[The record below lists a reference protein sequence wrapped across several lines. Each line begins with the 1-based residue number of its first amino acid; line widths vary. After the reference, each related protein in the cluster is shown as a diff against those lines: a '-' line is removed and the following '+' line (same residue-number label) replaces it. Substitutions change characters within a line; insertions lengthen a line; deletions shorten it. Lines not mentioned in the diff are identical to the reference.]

1 MAKQAKATKTKL
13 SAGGIL
19 NELKTPALLMI
30 GMVGGTMAGKMIDKA
45 LPIDET
51 VTGFQVKSLVK
62 PVVQIGVGMAGALLL
77 KDQNIKL
84 IAAGVTASGIAS
96 TVKVFLKKDI
106 LAGLGNPGFG
116 EPIKRVFRE
125 PINLSIE
132 AYNPDLPELPA
143 HVEMLPVEGMPPMGE
158 LDDYQE
164 VQEVQIL

>member
-1 MAKQAKATKTKL
+1 MAKQKKQPKNKL
-13 SAGGIL
+13 SAGGVL
-19 NELKTPALLMI
+19 NELKTPALLI
-30 GMVGGTMAGKMIDKA
+30 VGMMGGTMAGKMIDKA

-51 VTGFQVKSLVK
+51 ATGFQAKALVK

-106 LAGLGNPGFG
+106 LAGLGNPGMG
-116 EPIKRVFRE
+116 DTIRQVFKE
-125 PINLSIE
+125 PINLSI
-132 AYNPDLPELPA
+132 APYNPDLPELPA
-143 HVEMLPVEGMPPMGE
+143 HSETVPVEGMPSMGD